1 MVIFVVAGGCG
12 KFFRVDVDD
21 AMDFEAGE
29 TSETTDD
36 TMERS
41 TKDGCQQ
48 TGHMSTDQ
56 LTLRW
61 KLIQTGL
68 VIFLS
73 VKVGVM
79 QMSPV
84 V

>member
-41 TKDGCQQ
+41 TMDGCQH
-48 TGHMSTDQ
+48 TPFMSTHH
-56 LTLRW
+56 LLFV
-61 KLIQTGL
+61 GS
-68 VIFLS
+68 LS
-73 VKVGVM
+73 KPG
-79 QMSPV
+79 S
-84 V
+84 